1 MVIPEFLI
9 TLIGGGFVGYLAKY
23 WLDRRMQIVS
33 EIMAQKRDVY
43 AQTATSMRIFVDG
56 SAAATPQQERFLADY
71 SKLWLWGSDEVIR
84 SLDEFLD
91 LNRIGP
97 APTTDDRQLRLR
109 GSYGET
115 MSRMRKDLRHTDL
128 TDSDFRFVNF

>member
-1 MVIPEFLI
+1 MVIPEFLV

-43 AQTATSMRIFVDG
+43 AQTATSMRIFIAG
-56 SAAATPQQERFLADY
+56 SAAATPQQECFLADY

-84 SLDEFLD
+84 SLNEFID
-91 LNRIGP
+91 LNRMGP
-97 APTTDDRQLRLR
+97 DPIADDRQLRLR
-109 GSYGET
+109 VSYRAT
-115 MSRMRKDLRHTDL
+115 MSRMRRDLRHTDL
-128 TDSDFRFVNF
+128 NDNDFRFVNF